1 MSDNIL
7 YKQCPL
13 CNGTNIVPVLRVKDY
28 TVSGEIFDVWHCNAC
43 TARFTQNVPPAGDI
57 GKYYKAEA
65 YISHTGTKK
74 GLVNRLYHIVRN
86 RTLQTKRR
94 LVEKTTGLTKGSLLD
109 VGAGTGAFAAAMWQA
124 GWAVTGLEPDDT
136 ARANARAQ
144 NNIEL
149 QSPDTLF
156 NLPANSFD
164 AITLWHVLEHVHN
177 LHEDL
182 HTFNTLLKPNGVL
195 LIAVPNYTSYDAAIY
210 SEHWAAYDVPRH
222 LYHFSPQSMAG
233 LAKQHG
239 FTIAAYKPMWFD
251 SFYVSMLSEQYKT
264 GKSGLL
270 KAVWNGLMS
279 NLNAVSDNKK
289 CSSVIYV
296 MKKG

>member
-1 MSDNIL
+1 M
-7 YKQCPL
+7 
-13 CNGTNIVPVLRVKDY
+13 PVLRVKDY

-43 TARFTQNVPPAGDI
+43 TARFTQNVPPSGDI

-109 VGAGTGAFAAAMWQA
+109 VGAGTGAFAAAMRQA

-136 ARANARAQ
+136 ARANARTQ

-222 LYHFSPQSMAG
+222 IWHFTPADVKRFFENQ
-233 LAKQHG
+233 G
-239 FTIAAYKPMWFD
+239 FKLESVLPMPWDAY
-251 SFYVSMLSEQYKT
+251 YICMLSEKYKARPNDSSGRAGNVNYGRAMVHGWTSNNNAKDT
-264 GKSGLL
+264 GNTWSSQIYIL
-270 KAVWNGLMS
+270 KPV
-279 NLNAVSDNKK
+279 K
-289 CSSVIYV
+289 
-296 MKKG
+296 